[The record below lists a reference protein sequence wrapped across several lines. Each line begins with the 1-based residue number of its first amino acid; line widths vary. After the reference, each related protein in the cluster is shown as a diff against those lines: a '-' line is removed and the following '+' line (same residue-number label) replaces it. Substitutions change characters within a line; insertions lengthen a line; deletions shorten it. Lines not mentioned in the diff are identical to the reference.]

1 MITIGY
7 NVISF
12 TITKYFLEI
21 FRRFYYVEL
30 NSLFRRLRQF
40 LFISIRVLNGAEPPL
55 RMIHSDPSCSVFTY
69 YSLLCRLILIKKGG
83 PMEKYPKEVKLK
95 SNETVTL
102 RLFEPDDL
110 ETLIRFYQ
118 SLPESDRMF
127 LRIDVMNRQNIIRRY
142 GNPNYDYIYPVIA
155 MDDHQIIGEGT
166 LFRAEFGWMR
176 HTGELRCVVSE
187 KYKRKGLCTIL
198 VRELFL
204 HAVSTDLYK
213 IQAAV
218 MEEQKSAI
226 AVAVL

>member
-1 MITIGY
+1 
-7 NVISF
+7 
-12 TITKYFLEI
+12 
-21 FRRFYYVEL
+21 
-30 NSLFRRLRQF
+30 
-40 LFISIRVLNGAEPPL
+40 
-55 RMIHSDPSCSVFTY
+55 
-69 YSLLCRLILIKKGG
+69 
-83 PMEKYPKEVKLK
+83 MEKYPKEVKLK
-95 SNETVTL
+95 SDETVTL

-226 AVAVL
+226 AAFSRMGFKQEAVLKKHVTDTHGKRHDLVLLNLDIEELWYLMEDFTHGKQFVV